1 MYLRIVFRQ
10 STRRGVDVD
19 RLERHEREASS
30 DCNHGSRHTEEM
42 GRTDLH
48 ASFRM
53 RASSQEAIHLEGKA
67 ENVMQIMASCV
78 LEQELLS
85 KNTLSSDDLSSNPV
99 EVCER
104 SFSKKL
110 CIKNVK
116 DVWC

>member
-1 MYLRIVFRQ
+1 
-10 STRRGVDVD
+10 
-19 RLERHEREASS
+19 
-30 DCNHGSRHTEEM
+30 M

-85 KNTLSSDDLSSNPV
+85 KNTFSSDDLSSNPV